1 MDKYKN
7 NIKISLTILIIM
19 FFLLAGYMGYA
30 LFFYGDRWFSSPYN
44 TRVRMSGAQP
54 QIIAGDILDR
64 KNTVLATTKN
74 GNYTDPKTGEA
85 KQGYYRE
92 YNSKCR
98 YASHVVG
105 FHNEYGRAGAE
116 AFHIK
121 YLMGYNN
128 NIFERIYQKAFLSQE
143 RGNDIM
149 LTIDIQLQQYI
160 SELLGNRKGSVVLL
174 NPKTGEILAMV
185 SKPSFD
191 PNNVSNV
198 DGDTLIDRSIQGLYP
213 PGSILKVVTAA
224 SALEHIEDIDS
235 WTYNCTGSL
244 DIDGKK
250 ISCYDGKAHEEVDL
264 ASAMIYS
271 CNGAFAQ
278 LGNQIGWKELLETG
292 KKFGFNKNFL
302 FSDIMVY
309 DSSLNIDK
317 TTSKEELGWTAI
329 GQAETLVAPF
339 HMAMVAAA
347 VANDGV
353 IMEPKLLYSV
363 VGRNGRAQKGV
374 EPKVFS
380 EAMTKESARVIK
392 EMMVRV
398 VSEGTGRSANVG
410 GVSIGGKTGTAEVKS
425 TKESQTLPH
434 AWFIGFAPTEDPTL
448 AIAVVV
454 ENSGTGGRVAAP
466 IAGKV
471 LRRAHELGY

>member
-1 MDKYKN
+1 
-7 NIKISLTILIIM
+7 
-19 FFLLAGYMGYA
+19 
-30 LFFYGDRWFSSPYN
+30 
-44 TRVRMSGAQP
+44 
-54 QIIAGDILDR
+54 
-64 KNTVLATTKN
+64 
-74 GNYTDPKTGEA
+74 
-85 KQGYYRE
+85 
-92 YNSKCR
+92 
-98 YASHVVG
+98 
-105 FHNEYGRAGAE
+105 
-116 AFHIK
+116 
-121 YLMGYNN
+121 
-128 NIFERIYQKAFLSQE
+128 
-143 RGNDIM
+143 
-149 LTIDIQLQQYI
+149 
-160 SELLGNRKGSVVLL
+160 
-174 NPKTGEILAMV
+174 MV
-185 SKPSFD
+185 
-191 PNNVSNV
+191 
-198 DGDTLIDRSIQGLYP
+198 
-213 PGSILKVVTAA
+213 
-224 SALEHIEDIDS
+224 
-235 WTYNCTGSL
+235 
-244 DIDGKK
+244 K

-329 GQAETLVAPF
+329 GQAETLVTPF

-425 TKESQTLPH
+425 TTESQTLPH

-466 IAGKV
+466 
-471 LRRAHELGY
+471 